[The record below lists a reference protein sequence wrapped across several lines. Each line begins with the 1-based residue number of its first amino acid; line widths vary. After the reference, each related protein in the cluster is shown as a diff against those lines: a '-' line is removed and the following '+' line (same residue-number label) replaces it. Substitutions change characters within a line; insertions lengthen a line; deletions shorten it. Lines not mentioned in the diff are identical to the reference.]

1 MKTLK
6 FYATWCGPCKALSTV
21 VESVKD
27 KLPMPV
33 EDIDIDE
40 QFDIARQY
48 NVRSVPTIIVVDDSG
63 KEVKRAVGSMNEK
76 QFIQFLTI

>member
-1 MKTLK
+1 MKVIK
-6 FYATWCGPCKALSTV
+6 FGAPWCGSCKSMSTV
-21 VESVKD
+21 VESAKD

-40 QFDIARQY
+40 QFEIARKY
-48 NVRSVPTIIVVDDSG
+48 NVRSVPTLVVVDDSG
-63 KEVKRAVGSMNEK
+63 TEVKRAVGSMNEK

>member
-6 FYATWCGPCKALSTV
+6 FYATWCGPCKALSMV
-21 VESVKD
+21 VESAKD

-40 QFDIARQY
+40 QFEIARKY
-48 NVRSVPTIIVVDDSG
+48 NVRSVPTLVVVDDSG
-63 KEVKRAVGSMNEK
+63 TEVKRAVGSMNEK
-76 QFIQFLTI
+76 QFIEFLTI